1 MAAIAAICLILL
13 QGAWAPSSAP
23 SWALSWTLSRALF
36 WTASDRAVVL
46 AAAPQGDVQN
56 RGGEERKLSPE
67 ETMNRRFPQ
76 PVKVGDLIGLPLLD
90 YQDSTI
96 GFIRQVV
103 RTPEGKIQLVFP
115 YGRWFGWVRAGGPF
129 DWNRRL
135 IAVPIE
141 VVAIL
146 GRQVNV
152 LDLSR
157 EDLDRAPDFVAGQS
171 RPLAAGETIKIAIGR
186 R

>member
-1 MAAIAAICLILL
+1 LAAIAAICLIII
-13 QGAWAPSSAP
+13 QIAWAPAFGPDSGA
-23 SWALSWTLSRALF
+23 A
-36 WTASDRAVVL
+36 VL
-46 AAAPQGDVQN
+46 AAGPQGEAQIKD
-56 RGGEERKLSPE
+56 GEEQKLSPE
-67 ETMNRRFPQ
+67 EKMNRRFPQ

-96 GFIRQVV
+96 GFIRQVI
-103 RTPEGKIQLVFP
+103 RTPDGKLHLVFP

-135 IAVPIE
+135 IAVPLE

-146 GRQVNV
+146 GRQVNI
-152 LDLSR
+152 LDMSR
-157 EDLDRAPDFVAGQS
+157 EDLDQLPDFLAGQS
-171 RPLAAGETIKIAIGR
+171 QPLSAGDSIKIAIGR